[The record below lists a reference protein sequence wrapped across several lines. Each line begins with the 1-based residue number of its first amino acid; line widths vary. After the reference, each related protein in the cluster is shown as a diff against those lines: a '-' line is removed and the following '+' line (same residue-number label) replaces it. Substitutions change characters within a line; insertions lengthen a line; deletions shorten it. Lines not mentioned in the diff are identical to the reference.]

1 MNGYFGSELQNQLGL
16 DFKFKLLFTKNEYF
30 YSRFNA
36 IEMIEKEYI
45 EPNEG
50 FTQTIVVKT
59 GNFKTLYISG
69 QIGEGAD
76 LEAQTIA
83 TFQNLEKQLTNCNA
97 SFKDV
102 VKMNT
107 YIVNFNPEVDLQ
119 IFRKVR
125 KEFLGNENY
134 PASTLVGVESLGKKE
149 WLIEIEAI
157 AVI

>member
-1 MNGYFGSELQNQLGL
+1 
-16 DFKFKLLFTKNEYF
+16 
-30 YSRFNA
+30 
-36 IEMIEKEYI
+36 MIEKEYI

-50 FTQTIVVKT
+50 FSQTVVVKT

-69 QIGEGAD
+69 QIGDGAD

-83 TFQNLEKQLTNCNA
+83 TFQNLEKQLQNCNA
-97 SFKDV
+97 TFKDV

-107 YIVNFNPEVDLQ
+107 YIVNFNPEIDLP

-125 KEFLGNENY
+125 KEFLGTENY
-134 PASTLVGVESLGKKE
+134 PASTLVGVESLGRQE

-157 AVI
+157 AVIE

>member
-1 MNGYFGSELQNQLGL
+1 
-16 DFKFKLLFTKNEYF
+16 
-30 YSRFNA
+30 
-36 IEMIEKEYI
+36 MIEKEYI

-50 FTQTIVVKT
+50 FTQTVVVKT

-69 QIGEGAD
+69 QIGDGTD
-76 LEAQTIA
+76 LEAQTIT

-97 SFKDV
+97 TFKDV

-107 YIVNFNPEVDLQ
+107 YIVNFNPEVDLP

-125 KEFLGNENY
+125 KQFLGNENY
-134 PASTLVGVESLGKKE
+134 PASTLVGVESLGRKE

-157 AVI
+157 AVVE

>member
-1 MNGYFGSELQNQLGL
+1 
-16 DFKFKLLFTKNEYF
+16 
-30 YSRFNA
+30 
-36 IEMIEKEYI
+36 MIEKEYI

-50 FTQTIVVKT
+50 FSQTVVVKT

-69 QIGEGAD
+69 QIGDGAN
-76 LEAQTIA
+76 LEAQTIT

-97 SFKDV
+97 TFKDV

-107 YIVNFNPEVDLQ
+107 YIVNFNPEVDLP

-134 PASTLVGVESLGKKE
+134 PASTLVGVQSLGRKE

-157 AVI
+157 AVVE

>member
-1 MNGYFGSELQNQLGL
+1 
-16 DFKFKLLFTKNEYF
+16 
-30 YSRFNA
+30 
-36 IEMIEKEYI
+36 MIEKEYI

-50 FTQTIVVKT
+50 FSQTVVIKT

-69 QIGEGAD
+69 QIGDGAN

-83 TFQNLEKQLTNCNA
+83 TFQNLEKQLQNCNA
-97 SFKDV
+97 TFKDV

-107 YIVNFNPEVDLQ
+107 YIVNFNPEVDLP

-125 KEFLGNENY
+125 KAFLGNENY
-134 PASTLVGVESLGKKE
+134 PASTLVGVHSLGRKE

-157 AVI
+157 AVVE

>member
-1 MNGYFGSELQNQLGL
+1 
-16 DFKFKLLFTKNEYF
+16 
-30 YSRFNA
+30 
-36 IEMIEKEYI
+36 MIEKEYI

-50 FTQTIVVKT
+50 FSQTVAVKT
-59 GNFKTLYISG
+59 GSFKTLYISG
-69 QIGEGAD
+69 QIGDGAD

-83 TFQNLEKQLTNCNA
+83 TFQNLEKQLINYNA
-97 SFKDV
+97 TFKDV

-107 YIVNFNPEVDLQ
+107 YIVNFNPEIDLP

-134 PASTLVGVESLGKKE
+134 PASTLVGVESLGRKE

-157 AVI
+157 AVIE

>member
-1 MNGYFGSELQNQLGL
+1 
-16 DFKFKLLFTKNEYF
+16 
-30 YSRFNA
+30 
-36 IEMIEKEYI
+36 MIEKEYL
-45 EPNEG
+45 EPNDG
-50 FTQTIVVKT
+50 FSQTIVVKT

-69 QIGEGAD
+69 QIGDGAN

-83 TFQNLEKQLTNCNA
+83 TFQNLEKQLANCNA
-97 SFKDV
+97 TFKDV

-107 YIVNFNPEVDLQ
+107 YIVNFNSEVDLP

-134 PASTLVGVESLGKKE
+134 PASTLVGIQSLGRKE

-157 AVI
+157 AVIE

>member
-1 MNGYFGSELQNQLGL
+1 
-16 DFKFKLLFTKNEYF
+16 
-30 YSRFNA
+30 
-36 IEMIEKEYI
+36 MIEKEYI

-50 FTQTIVVKT
+50 FSQTVLVKT

-69 QIGEGAD
+69 QIGDGAN

-83 TFQNLEKQLTNCNA
+83 TFQNLEKQLINCNA
-97 SFKDV
+97 TFKDV

-107 YIVNFNPEVDLQ
+107 YIVNFNPEIDLP

-125 KEFLGNENY
+125 KGFLGNENY
-134 PASTLVGVESLGKKE
+134 PASTLVGVKSLGRKE

-157 AVI
+157 AVVE

>member
-1 MNGYFGSELQNQLGL
+1 
-16 DFKFKLLFTKNEYF
+16 
-30 YSRFNA
+30 
-36 IEMIEKEYI
+36 MIEKEYI

-50 FTQTIVVKT
+50 FSQTVVVKT

-69 QIGEGAD
+69 QIGDGAN

-83 TFQNLEKQLTNCNA
+83 TFQNLEKQLQNCNA
-97 SFKDV
+97 TFKDV

-107 YIVNFNPEVDLQ
+107 YIVNFNPEVDLP

-125 KEFLGNENY
+125 KAFLGNENY
-134 PASTLVGVESLGKKE
+134 PASTLVGIQSLGRKE

-157 AVI
+157 AVIE